1 MCLLCKMV
9 DVNLWTITIAV
20 VYGCHC
26 LSLVC
31 FYLLCIQVVELMDKS
46 IQCTSLSQSTAIMN
60 GVVCTLKATERLS
73 ETTLFQTISGLVVK
87 DSWTEAEHLC
97 WVWWWKGLLLNL
109 PLWLLSYPF
118 SLLLWYPL
126 CVPSLSLP
134 LSSFL
139 SFHFLFCSF
148 LFDSLTSFLSVLHIG
163 FLLQYHYFYQFRL
176 HFEGIV
182 KDQFSHVTLLCPIWW

>member
-9 DVNLWTITIAV
+9 DVNLWTITTPV
-20 VYGCHC
+20 VYECHC

-31 FYLLCIQVVELMDKS
+31 FYLLCIQVVELMDKT
-46 IQCTSLSQSTAIMN
+46 IQCTSLSQSMAIMN
-60 GVVCTLKATERLS
+60 GVVCTLKATE
-73 ETTLFQTISGLVVK
+73 TTLFQTISELVVK

-134 LSSFL
+134 LSSF
-139 SFHFLFCSF
+139 
-148 LFDSLTSFLSVLHIG
+148 FLSIFFSVLSCLTHS
-163 FLLQYHYFYQFRL
+163 LLSSLSYILVLYFSIINFINSGCT
-176 HFEGIV
+176 FEGIV
-182 KDQFSHVTLLCPIWW
+182 KDQFSHETLPFPIWQ